1 MKLYKQ
7 IIIFIL
13 IVFFKTE
20 TVFSQNNLFNVN
32 NIKIEKKDKVT
43 NDSLAD
49 QAIKKGFNQLIKK
62 ILLKEDL
69 KSLSGLNFSAIKR
82 LVTYYQVSNITEKD
96 QNKEFVNFSIT
107 FDKEKIHDL
116 FYKKGI
122 SYSEIL
128 DKDLYVLPIF
138 VKNEELFV
146 FNNNIFYK
154 NWNNYY
160 ENGLIEFI
168 LPLENIEIIQNIN
181 AYKDNL
187 INLNI
192 VNLFDGYPNKNLAL
206 ILIEENKT
214 GNIKIYIKARIQ
226 EKDISKNLIF
236 KQQKLFSDKNY
247 KDIIIE
253 TNNELIDLV
262 KSRNLID
269 IRTPSFLNARLNID
283 KKNNLVELNS
293 RIKNIDAIENIF
305 VQDFNKDYMNLR
317 IKYLG
322 KLEKIISLLK
332 TKNIDLN
339 LNNDQWVIKTF

>member
-1 MKLYKQ
+1 MKFYKQ
-7 IIIFIL
+7 ITFIL

-20 TVFSQNNLFNVN
+20 TLFSENNLFNVN

-43 NDSLAD
+43 NDSLTD

-69 KSLSGLNFSAIKR
+69 KTLSGLNFSAIKQ

-154 NWNNYY
+154 NWNNYH

>member
-43 NDSLAD
+43 NDFLAD

-69 KSLSGLNFSAIKR
+69 KTLSSLNFSAIKQ

-128 DKDLYVLPIF
+128 DKDLYVLPVF

-253 TNNELIDLV
+253 INNELIDLV

-269 IRTPSFLNARLNID
+269 IRTPSFLNARFNID

>member
-1 MKLYKQ
+1 MKFYKQ
-7 IIIFIL
+7 ITFIL

-20 TVFSQNNLFNVN
+20 TLFSENNLFNVN

-43 NDSLAD
+43 NDSLTD

-69 KSLSGLNFSAIKR
+69 KTLSGLNFSAIKQ

-154 NWNNYY
+154 NWNNYH

-269 IRTPSFLNARLNID
+269 IRTPSFLNARFNID

>member
-1 MKLYKQ
+1 MKFYKQ
-7 IIIFIL
+7 ITFIL

-20 TVFSQNNLFNVN
+20 TLFSENNLFNVN

-43 NDSLAD
+43 NDSLTD

-69 KSLSGLNFSAIKR
+69 KTLSGLNFSAIKQ

-154 NWNNYY
+154 NWNNYH

-253 TNNELIDLV
+253 INNELIDLV

-269 IRTPSFLNARLNID
+269 IRTPSFLNARFNID

>member
-69 KSLSGLNFSAIKR
+69 KTLSGLNFSAIKQ

-128 DKDLYVLPIF
+128 DKDLYVLPVF

-269 IRTPSFLNARLNID
+269 IRTPSFLNARFNID

>member
-43 NDSLAD
+43 NDSLTD

-69 KSLSGLNFSAIKR
+69 KTLSGLNFSAIKQ

-154 NWNNYY
+154 NWNNYH

-253 TNNELIDLV
+253 TNNESIDLV